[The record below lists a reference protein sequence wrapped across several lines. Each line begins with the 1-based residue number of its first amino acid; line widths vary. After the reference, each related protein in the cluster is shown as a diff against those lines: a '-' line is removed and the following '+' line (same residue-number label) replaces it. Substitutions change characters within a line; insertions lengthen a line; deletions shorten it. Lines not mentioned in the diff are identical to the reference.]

1 MFKNDKCTEFTI
13 SHHLYVA
20 TELIALLTGC
30 GFSRGDAY
38 GDLEGGLYNQNAKR
52 MVVVG
57 HK

>member
-1 MFKNDKCTEFTI
+1 MFKNDKCTESTI
-13 SHHLYVA
+13 SHHLSTA

-38 GDLEGGLYNQNAKR
+38 GDLESGPYNQNAKR

-57 HK
+57 RK

>member
-1 MFKNDKCTEFTI
+1 MFKNDKCTESRI

-20 TELIALLTGC
+20 RELIAVLTGC

-57 HK
+57 RK